1 MKNISNLFQLTEKDK
16 DQYKKLIDKIDLDT
30 SDDVIGMLN
39 TKVDRLIASDQ
50 LNDIEVDLIKNV
62 SVLVSIYQTYP
73 DLTDSIRK
81 RILFAISYFCDEDD
95 DIPDIVPEIG
105 YLDDAVIA
113 RWVIE
118 SISKDLPE
126 VSIASVSYT
135 HLTLPTI
142 LLV

>member
-30 SDDVIGMLN
+30 SDGVIGMLN
-39 TKVDRLIASDQ
+39 AKLDRLIASDQ

-113 RWVIE
+113 RWVID

-126 VSIASVSYT
+126 VSIA
-135 HLTLPTI
+135 
-142 LLV
+142 

>member
-1 MKNISNLFQLTEKDK
+1 MNISKLFELTEEDK
-16 DQYKKLIDKIDLDT
+16 AQYQKLIDNVDLN
-30 SDDVIGMLN
+30 SSNEVIKTLN
-39 TKVDRLIASDQ
+39 AKLDKLISSGK

-73 DLTDSIRK
+73 DLTDSIRR
-81 RILFAISYFCDEDD
+81 RILFAISYFCDVND

-105 YLDDAVIA
+105 YLDDAVVA

-126 VSIASVSYT
+126 VSLA
-135 HLTLPTI
+135 
-142 LLV
+142 

>member
-1 MKNISNLFQLTEKDK
+1 MNISNLFQLTEEDK
-16 DQYKKLIDKIDLDT
+16 DQYRKLIDKIDLDS
-30 SDDVIGMLN
+30 SDDIISMLN
-39 TKVDRLIASDQ
+39 PKLDRLVASDG
-50 LNDIEVDLIKNV
+50 LNDIEIDLIKNV

-95 DIPDIVPEIG
+95 DIPDIVPDIG

-113 RWVIE
+113 NWVIE

-126 VSIASVSYT
+126 VSKA
-135 HLTLPTI
+135 
-142 LLV
+142 

>member
-118 SISKDLPE
+118 SISKL
-126 VSIASVSYT
+126 SLI
-135 HLTLPTI
+135 HI
-142 LLV
+142 

>member
-16 DQYKKLIDKIDLDT
+16 DQYKKLINKIDLDT
-30 SDDVIGMLN
+30 SDDVISMLN
-39 TKVDRLIASDQ
+39 AKLDRLIASEQ

-81 RILFAISYFCDEDD
+81 RILFAISYFCDEND

-113 RWVIE
+113 RWVID

-126 VSIASVSYT
+126 VSIA
-135 HLTLPTI
+135 
-142 LLV
+142 

>member
-1 MKNISNLFQLTEKDK
+1 MNISKLFQLTEEDK
-16 DQYKKLIDKIDLDT
+16 AQYQKLIDNVDLN
-30 SDDVIGMLN
+30 SSNEVISTLN
-39 TKVDRLIASDQ
+39 AKLDKLISSGQ

-73 DLTDSIRK
+73 DLTDSIRR
-81 RILFAISYFCDEDD
+81 RILFAISYFCDVND

-105 YLDDAVIA
+105 YLDDAIVA

-126 VSIASVSYT
+126 VSLA
-135 HLTLPTI
+135 
-142 LLV
+142 